1 VARIYTRTGD
11 DGTTGLVGGKRVTK
25 DFPLVAACGEL
36 DELNALIGVVRSSAL
51 PGMADK
57 ILEGVQNALFVIG
70 AEIATP
76 EGIAQ
81 KSPGISDE
89 EIRSLET
96 EIDALEEDLE
106 PLRQFILPG
115 GAKAAAELHLARAV
129 ARRAERHLVALSRI
143 QRITPQVLCYLNR
156 LSDLCFVLARY
167 INRNQGV
174 PEFHPS
180 PVKLED

>member
-1 VARIYTRTGD
+1 
-11 DGTTGLVGGKRVTK
+11 
-25 DFPLVAACGEL
+25 
-36 DELNALIGVVRSSAL
+36 
-51 PGMADK
+51 MADK